1 MKPAMTPRM
10 IQLIIPIFFLSIPPP
25 ADHGHMIVKSS
36 SQLEIPPGCSILED
50 GPGRYG
56 GSIMGLFDN
65 AVPGGNITK
74 PLMIALGALLV
85 GKMLSGK
92 SAEQPGEPAQP
103 QTPAPTGTTASGDGG
118 LLGGLGG
125 LLDKLKG
132 AGQGNIADSWV
143 GTGQNQPI
151 NGDQVQDALGPDT
164 ISQLAN
170 KLGINASMLLPLLA
184 SLLPQIID
192 KLTPHGQAP
201 AGGLGDKDDLLASL
215 SNMLQKG

>member
-1 MKPAMTPRM
+1 
-10 IQLIIPIFFLSIPPP
+10 
-25 ADHGHMIVKSS
+25 
-36 SQLEIPPGCSILED
+36 
-50 GPGRYG
+50 
-56 GSIMGLFDN
+56 MGLLDS
-65 AVPGGNITK
+65 VLGQVLGG
-74 PLMIALGALLV
+74 GALQQSQQRDQMGGIDMGGLA
-85 GKMLSGK
+85 GAL
-92 SAEQPGEPAQP
+92 
-103 QTPAPTGTTASGDGG
+103 GG
-118 LLGGLGG
+118 LLANNGSQGGLGG
-125 LLDKLKG
+125 LVDKFG
-132 AGQGNIADSWV
+132 QAGMGDVIGSWI
-143 GTGQNQPI
+143 GGGQNQPI